1 MNRMKRFIL
10 IFAFLSFFMTAALAS
25 DDLLHVR
32 RFLGFTEVTS
42 ETMDVRN
49 AYYWSV
55 GTRVDG
61 TGHILSASQEFSCG
75 ISQADYRI
83 CTYED
88 GSPIFEN
95 GKYFFNMS
103 SRSAGV
109 MEGVYAY
116 DINTCNFTL
125 IGVLQGYK
133 EGSPFQFVAP
143 HIMYNRQDG
152 MWYVFAH
159 WENPHHICVGKCYRD
174 PRYGY
179 NEVHAQLLDY
189 EGRVKGDED
198 NFVYYDSDIKRWVLV
213 YSKKASMMSKQ
224 VSKRIDGG
232 YKLVCSQDEVKTLT
246 GINVI
251 RVGGKRYIVTGSKWK
266 PEEDAY
272 KVFDADDLSY
282 LYDLNLDIPTGGFRG
297 WGTVIGITEG
307 LETKYQLLTFD
318 RANPSPVNKWQYGNM
333 YAYEAVERNPGT
345 EFDLV
350 RPDGKV
356 IKADAVEKYT
366 PQDLHFRRKFSQRM
380 NYSQSFQ
387 TGRLDLTS
395 RLFIKN
401 GNIYSIKDNEGQVKY
416 SQKGAA
422 LCVEGKGCVSFLG
435 GTHLP
440 NAEYVI
446 DLSGMSANEVR
457 YLKIG
462 TMDKDI
468 LDLRFAVA
476 GDQIVISS
484 ADRELLR
491 IDSAVTRLRVILKDK
506 TAYFV
511 DAVAPEGAM

>member
-1 MNRMKRFIL
+1 MQLVAMN
-10 IFAFLSFFMTAALAS
+10 ASAS
-25 DDLLHVR
+25 DDLLHVK
-32 RFLGFTEVTS
+32 RFLGFAEVSS
-42 ETMDVRN
+42 ETLDVRN
-49 AYYWSV
+49 EFYWSV
-55 GTRVDG
+55 GTHVDG
-61 TGHILSASQEFSCG
+61 KGHILSAFQEFSCG
-75 ISQADYRI
+75 IAQADYRI

-88 GSPIFEN
+88 GSPIFED

-133 EGSPFQFVAP
+133 EGVPFQFVAP
-143 HIMYNRQDG
+143 HIIYNRQDG
-152 MWYVFAH
+152 IW
-159 WENPHHICVGKCYRD
+159 YRD

-179 NEVHAQLLDY
+179 NEVHAELLDY
-189 EGRVKGDED
+189 EGRVRGDED
-198 NFVYYDSDIKRWVLV
+198 NFVYYDSKIKRWVLV

-224 VSKRIDGG
+224 ISKRIDGG

-251 RVGGKRYIVTGSKWK
+251 KVGGKRYIVTGSNWK
-266 PEEDAY
+266 PEQDAY
-272 KVFDADDLSY
+272 KVFDAEDLSY

-297 WGTVIGITEG
+297 WGTVIGVTEG

-318 RANPSPVNKWQYGNM
+318 RANPSPLSKWEYGNM
-333 YAYEAVERNPGT
+333 YSYETVERNPGT

-356 IKADAVEKYT
+356 IKANAVEKYT
-366 PQDLHFRRKFSQRM
+366 PKDLHFRRKFSQRM

-387 TGRLDLTS
+387 TGRLDMGV
-395 RLFIKN
+395 RMFIPN
-401 GNIYSIKDNEGQVKY
+401 GNIYSIKDNEGQVTY
-416 SQKGAA
+416 SQKGAS

-446 DLSGMSANEVR
+446 DLSGMSPDEVR

-462 TMDKDI
+462 TMDRDV
-468 LDLRFAVA
+468 LDLRFAGA
-476 GDQIVISS
+476 GEETVISS
-484 ADRELLR
+484 GSKEILR
-491 IDSAVTRLRVILKDK
+491 IDSAVTKLRVIIRGKR
-506 TAYFV
+506 AFFV
-511 DAVAPEGAM
+511 DAN

>member
-1 MNRMKRFIL
+1 MMKKLFLISIL
-10 IFAFLSFFMTAALAS
+10 SLACAGIVS
-25 DDLLHVR
+25 ADDLLHVK
-32 RFLGFTEVTS
+32 RFLGFAEVAP

-55 GTRVDG
+55 GTQVDG
-61 TGHILSASQEFSCG
+61 TGYIRSASQEFSCG

-88 GSPIFEN
+88 GSPIFED

-109 MEGVYAY
+109 MEGVYAF
-116 DINTCNFTL
+116 DINTCNFTF

-133 EGSPFQFVAP
+133 EGKPFQFVAP
-143 HIMYNRQDG
+143 HIIYNRHDG

-159 WENPHHICVGKCYRD
+159 WENPHHLCVGKCYRD

-179 NEVHAQLLDY
+179 NEVHAELLDY

-198 NFVYYDSDIKRWVLV
+198 NFVYYDSTIRRWVLV

-251 RVGGKRYIVTGSKWK
+251 KVGGKRYIVTGSMWK

-272 KVFDADDLSY
+272 KVFNADDLSY

-307 LETKYQLLTFD
+307 LETKYQLITFD
-318 RANPSPVNKWQYGNM
+318 RANPSPVNRWQYGNM
-333 YAYEAVERNPGT
+333 YSYEAVERNPGT

-356 IKADAVEKYT
+356 IKANAVEKYT
-366 PQDLHFRRKFSQRM
+366 PKDLHFRRKFSQRM

-387 TGRLDLTS
+387 TGRLDLSS

-401 GNIYSIKDNEGQVKY
+401 GDIYSIKDNEGQVTY
-416 SQKGAA
+416 SQKGAS
-422 LCVEGKGCVSFLG
+422 LCVEGKGCVSLLG

-446 DLSGMSANEVR
+446 DLSEMSPNEVR

-462 TMDKDI
+462 TMDKDV
-468 LDLRFAVA
+468 LDLRFAAA
-476 GDQIVISS
+476 GDETVISS
-484 ADRELLR
+484 GAKEILR
-491 IDSAVTRLRVILKDK
+491 IDSDVTKLRVIIKD
-506 TAYFV
+506 TIAYFV
-511 DAVAPEGAM
+511 DADK

>member
-1 MNRMKRFIL
+1 MKKLFLLLLMPFVAMN
-10 IFAFLSFFMTAALAS
+10 ASAS
-25 DDLLHVR
+25 DDLLHVK
-32 RFLGFTEVTS
+32 RFLGFAEVSS
-42 ETMDVRN
+42 ETLDVRN
-49 AYYWSV
+49 EFYWSV
-55 GTRVDG
+55 GTQVDG
-61 TGHILSASQEFSCG
+61 KGHILSAFQEFSCG
-75 ISQADYRI
+75 IAQADYRI

-88 GSPIFEN
+88 GSPIFED

-133 EGSPFQFVAP
+133 EGVPFQFVAP
-143 HIMYNRQDG
+143 HIIYNRQDG

-159 WENPHHICVGKCYRD
+159 WEKPHHICVGKCYRD

-179 NEVHAQLLDY
+179 NEVHAELLDY

-198 NFVYYDSDIKRWVLV
+198 NFVYYDSKIKRWVLV

-224 VSKRIDGG
+224 ISKRIDGG

-251 RVGGKRYIVTGSKWK
+251 KVGGKRYIVTGSNWK
-266 PEEDAY
+266 PEQDAY
-272 KVFDADDLSY
+272 KVFNADDLSY

-318 RANPSPVNKWQYGNM
+318 RANPSPVSRWEYGNM
-333 YAYEAVERNPGT
+333 YSYEAVERNPGT

-356 IKADAVEKYT
+356 IKANAVEKYT
-366 PQDLHFRRKFSQRM
+366 PKDLHFRRKFSQRM
-380 NYSQSFQ
+380 NYSQSFK
-387 TGRLDLTS
+387 TGRLDMGV
-395 RLFIKN
+395 RMFIPN
-401 GNIYSIKDNEGQVKY
+401 GNIYSIKDNEGQVTY
-416 SQKGAA
+416 SQKGAS

-446 DLSGMSANEVR
+446 DLSGMSPNEVR

-462 TMDKDI
+462 TMDRDV
-468 LDLRFAVA
+468 LDLRFAGA
-476 GDQIVISS
+476 GEETVISS
-484 ADRELLR
+484 GSKEILR
-491 IDSAVTRLRVILKDK
+491 IDSAVTKLRVIIRGKR
-506 TAYFV
+506 AFFV
-511 DAVAPEGAM
+511 DAN

>member
-143 HIMYNRQDG
+143 HIIYNRQDG

-224 VSKRIDGG
+224 VSA
-232 YKLVCSQDEVKTLT
+232 Q
-246 GINVI
+246 
-251 RVGGKRYIVTGSKWK
+251 
-266 PEEDAY
+266 
-272 KVFDADDLSY
+272 
-282 LYDLNLDIPTGGFRG
+282 
-297 WGTVIGITEG
+297 
-307 LETKYQLLTFD
+307 
-318 RANPSPVNKWQYGNM
+318 
-333 YAYEAVERNPGT
+333 
-345 EFDLV
+345 
-350 RPDGKV
+350 
-356 IKADAVEKYT
+356 
-366 PQDLHFRRKFSQRM
+366 RK
-380 NYSQSFQ
+380 
-387 TGRLDLTS
+387 
-395 RLFIKN
+395 I
-401 GNIYSIKDNEGQVKY
+401 
-416 SQKGAA
+416 
-422 LCVEGKGCVSFLG
+422 
-435 GTHLP
+435 
-440 NAEYVI
+440 
-446 DLSGMSANEVR
+446 
-457 YLKIG
+457 
-462 TMDKDI
+462 
-468 LDLRFAVA
+468 
-476 GDQIVISS
+476 
-484 ADRELLR
+484 
-491 IDSAVTRLRVILKDK
+491 
-506 TAYFV
+506 
-511 DAVAPEGAM
+511 

>member
-1 MNRMKRFIL
+1 MKKLFLLLLMPFVAMN
-10 IFAFLSFFMTAALAS
+10 ASAS
-25 DDLLHVR
+25 DDLLHVK
-32 RFLGFTEVTS
+32 RFLGFAEVSS
-42 ETMDVRN
+42 ETLDVRN
-49 AYYWSV
+49 EFYWSV
-55 GTRVDG
+55 GTHVDG
-61 TGHILSASQEFSCG
+61 KGHILSAFQEFSCG
-75 ISQADYRI
+75 IAQADYRI

-88 GSPIFEN
+88 GSPIFED

-133 EGSPFQFVAP
+133 EGVPFQFVAP
-143 HIMYNRQDG
+143 HIIYNRQDG

-159 WENPHHICVGKCYRD
+159 WEKPHHICVGKCYRD

-179 NEVHAQLLDY
+179 NEVHAELLDY

-198 NFVYYDSDIKRWVLV
+198 NFVYYDSKIKRWVLV

-224 VSKRIDGG
+224 ISKRIDGG
-232 YKLVCSQDEVKTLT
+232 YKLVCSQDDVKTLT

-251 RVGGKRYIVTGSKWK
+251 KVGGKRYIVTGSNWK
-266 PEEDAY
+266 PEQDAY
-272 KVFDADDLSY
+272 KVFDAEDLSY

-297 WGTVIGITEG
+297 WGTVIGVTEG

-318 RANPSPVNKWQYGNM
+318 RANPSPLSKWEYGNM
-333 YAYEAVERNPGT
+333 YSYETVERNPGT

-356 IKADAVEKYT
+356 IKANAVEKYT
-366 PQDLHFRRKFSQRM
+366 PKDLHFRRKFSQRM

-387 TGRLDLTS
+387 TGRLDMGV
-395 RLFIKN
+395 RMFIPN
-401 GNIYSIKDNEGQVKY
+401 GNIYSIKDNEGQVTY
-416 SQKGAA
+416 SQKGAS

-446 DLSGMSANEVR
+446 DLSGMSPDEVR

-462 TMDKDI
+462 TMDKDV
-468 LDLRFAVA
+468 LDLRFAGA
-476 GDQIVISS
+476 GEETVISS
-484 ADRELLR
+484 GSKEILR
-491 IDSAVTRLRVILKDK
+491 IDSAVTKLRVIIKGK
-506 TAYFV
+506 RAFFV
-511 DAVAPEGAM
+511 DAN

>member
-1 MNRMKRFIL
+1 MKKLFLLLLMPFVAMN
-10 IFAFLSFFMTAALAS
+10 ASAS
-25 DDLLHVR
+25 DDLLHVK
-32 RFLGFTEVTS
+32 RFLGFAEVSS
-42 ETMDVRN
+42 ETLDVRN
-49 AYYWSV
+49 EFYWSV
-55 GTRVDG
+55 GTQVDG
-61 TGHILSASQEFSCG
+61 KGHILSAFQEFSCG
-75 ISQADYRI
+75 IAQADYRI

-88 GSPIFEN
+88 GSPIFED

-133 EGSPFQFVAP
+133 EGVPFQFVAP
-143 HIMYNRQDG
+143 HIIYNRQDG

-159 WENPHHICVGKCYRD
+159 WEKPHHICVGKCYRD

-179 NEVHAQLLDY
+179 NEVHAELLDY

-198 NFVYYDSDIKRWVLV
+198 NFVYYDSKIKRWVLV

-224 VSKRIDGG
+224 ISKRIDGG
-232 YKLVCSQDEVKTLT
+232 YKLVCSQDDVKTLT

-251 RVGGKRYIVTGSKWK
+251 KVGGKRYIVTGSNWK
-266 PEEDAY
+266 PEQDAY
-272 KVFDADDLSY
+272 KVFDAEDLSY

-297 WGTVIGITEG
+297 WGTVIGVTEG

-318 RANPSPVNKWQYGNM
+318 RANPSPLSKWEYGNM
-333 YAYEAVERNPGT
+333 YSYETVERNPGT

-356 IKADAVEKYT
+356 IKANAVEKYT
-366 PQDLHFRRKFSQRM
+366 PKDLHFRRKFSQRM

-387 TGRLDLTS
+387 TGRLDMGV
-395 RLFIKN
+395 RMFIPN
-401 GNIYSIKDNEGQVKY
+401 GNIYSIKDNEGQVTY
-416 SQKGAA
+416 SQKGAS

-446 DLSGMSANEVR
+446 DLSGMSPDEVR

-462 TMDKDI
+462 TMDRDV
-468 LDLRFAVA
+468 LDLRFAGA
-476 GDQIVISS
+476 GEETVISS
-484 ADRELLR
+484 GSKEILR
-491 IDSAVTRLRVILKDK
+491 IDSAVTKLRVIIKGK
-506 TAYFV
+506 RAFFV
-511 DAVAPEGAM
+511 DAN